1 MNTQPIHPDY
11 VHQIWPTV
19 ARWLE
24 NGLVHSGGE
33 YNIDQLK
40 VFVQQGSHILH
51 VFIEDGEY
59 VGAVTVAFENYPNAR
74 IAFVSSI
81 GGRSIADLSALSS
94 FSDWCRAAGCTSI
107 RGAVRPSVARLCN
120 KFGFEQRYIIVEQ
133 SL

>member
-24 NGLVHSGGE
+24 N
-33 YNIDQLK
+33 

-74 IAFVSSI
+74 VAFVSSI

-94 FSDWCRAAGCTSI
+94 FSVWCWAAGCTSI